1 MFPLVDW
8 DCVTILQD
16 SKAACNKLWEIF
28 SGFCDIAIPKQNIKI
43 KDKTLKRHW
52 KSKGL
57 QRCTKIKQNLY

>member
-1 MFPLVDW
+1 MLFKNLDKQY
-8 DCVTILQD
+8 I
-16 SKAACNKLWEIF
+16 AI
-28 SGFCDIAIPKQNIKI
+28 DIAIPKQNIKI